1 MIQIITAILLIL
13 LFSAFNGANFM
24 RFNYFNEH
32 VKAKY
37 YNDQLH
43 VIGWLFRFVLVFSF
57 WENWLMMLVMANLSY
72 TGFEFVIN
80 KWMKQDW
87 FYVGNTAKLD
97 KLITKYGLTA
107 KKLIIIVKI
116 LLLICIPLYIWHE
129 IIFNLLKSIF

>member
-1 MIQIITAILLIL
+1 MIQTITAILLIL

-24 RFNYFNEH
+24 RFNYFNYP

-43 VIGWLFRFVLVFSF
+43 IIGWLFRFVLVFSF
-57 WENWLMMLVMANLSY
+57 WENWIMMLVMANLSY

-107 KKLIIIVKI
+107 KKLIIIFKI
-116 LLLICIPLYIWHE
+116 ALFLFTIYYLIK
-129 IIFNLLKSIF
+129 F